1 MGEALILETTFL
13 LDLERELNRGQEG
26 AAQNFLERHER
37 DRLYITPT
45 IAGELAAGASLS
57 HRKEWEA
64 FVRPFS
70 ILATNEEVA
79 WHYGQLYRYLR
90 DSATLRS
97 SMCSGILGR
106 ESRQRRN

>member
-26 AAQNFLERHER
+26 AAQKFLERHER

-79 WHYGQLYRYLR
+79 WH
-90 DSATLRS
+90 STLRS
-97 SMCSGILGR
+97 SMCSGILDR
-106 ESRQRRN
+106 ESRRRGQG